1 MRLSLI
7 SPLTTGLSPQ
17 EARDSEYGDAPLGV
31 LTLASVARAQKHDVK
46 VFDLDHLSRVLKP
59 ASFLSDTADLISA
72 TDSEVYGLGT
82 ICSSYP
88 LTLRLA
94 HEIHRRKPRSCIV
107 LGGPQA
113 SVTDVEVVK
122 TVPEIDY
129 VVRGEAENIFP
140 ALLGAIQSGLVPAS
154 VPGITYRDGDRIY
167 RAPDAQLILDLD
179 VIPDPAWDLDVLFLK
194 RPGPSV
200 EMGRG
205 CPFACEFCSTNDF
218 FRRKFRMKSPGRVLA
233 QMIEMERMF
242 GAREFSLVHDMFTV
256 DRRRVVAFCEEMEK
270 SGRNYQWSCSARTD
284 CVDRELLDKMHEA
297 GCTTVFFGVESG
309 SQRLQ
314 KSMQKHLDVA
324 EARSV
329 VQYVETIEM
338 RSTVSLIIGFP
349 DETAEDLR
357 DTADMFLFAA
367 RQPRAEKHI
376 QLLGA
381 LARTPITIR
390 HRDALTLDLTQDCWS
405 GDPEDLEWIRSFPDL
420 FINFYSLPTLLPRQ
434 YLRELQWFL
443 KSGIFRFNWLL
454 QALHR
459 EGGNICSMFDRF
471 YSPGLPRTP
480 EWYRSPCFEQEFFD
494 FVDAISVE
502 TQFAVSRILSD
513 YYRKLAHAKPAPA
526 WIKTK
531 EYAYADGAIVL
542 LPAGAV
548 LIDAEGDVLA
558 IIEAL
563 REESALPNAFSPAA
577 VLVESLED
585 GSQILTGID
594 PFQGQI
600 LSFCDGNR
608 AIDVGARAKA
618 AGLAP
623 DGLPDGTVAQIL
635 LDSLNASGW
644 VRLVNPGDPLYSFE
658 TIKTVV
664 HGTQPPC

>member
-31 LTLASVARAQKHDVK
+31 LTLASVARAHRHDVR
-46 VFDLDHLSRVLKP
+46 VFDLDHLSRVLGVK
-59 ASFLSDTADLISA
+59 SFLSDSADLICD

-88 LTLRLA
+88 LALRLA
-94 HEIHRRKPRSCIV
+94 REIHRRKPSSRIV

-113 SVTDVEVVK
+113 SVTDVDVVK
-122 TVPEIDY
+122 AVREIDY

-140 ALLGAIQSGLVPAS
+140 ALLSAIQSGSVPTG
-154 VPGITYRDGDRIY
+154 VPGITYRNGDRIY
-167 RAPDAQLILDLD
+167 RTPDAQVILDLD
-179 VIPDPAWDLDVLFLK
+179 VIPDPAWDLDVLFLQ
-194 RPGPSV
+194 RPEPSV

-233 QMIEMERMF
+233 QMIEMERQF
-242 GAREFSLVHDMFTV
+242 GARQFALVHDMFTV
-256 DRRRVVAFCEEMEK
+256 DRRRVVAFCEEMEN
-270 SGRNYQWSCSARTD
+270 SGRNYRWSCSARTD
-284 CVDRELLDKMHEA
+284 CVDRELLEKMHQA
-297 GCTTVFFGVESG
+297 GCTKVFFGVESG

-329 VQYVETIEM
+329 VDYVETIEM

-367 RQPRAEKHI
+367 RLPRAEKHI

-405 GDPEDLEWIRSFPDL
+405 GDLEDLEWIRRYPDL

-434 YLRELQWFL
+434 HLRELQWFL
-443 KSGIFRFNWLL
+443 KSGIFRCNWLL
-454 QALHR
+454 QTLHR
-459 EGGNICSMFDRF
+459 EGGNICSVFDRF
-471 YSPGLPRTP
+471 YSPDKPRTP
-480 EWYRSPCFEQEFFD
+480 EWYRSPRFEEELLD
-494 FVDAISVE
+494 FADALSVE
-502 TQFAVSRILSD
+502 SHFVASGILSD
-513 YYRKLAHAKPAPA
+513 YYRQLAHAKPAPA
-526 WIKTK
+526 WIKNT
-531 EYAYADGAIVL
+531 EYAYSDEAIVL

-548 LIDAEGDVLA
+548 LIHAQGDVLA

-563 REESALPNAFSPAA
+563 REGATLPAESSPTT

-585 GSQILTGID
+585 GSHMLTGID
-594 PFQGQI
+594 CFQAQI
-600 LSFCDGNR
+600 LSFCDGHR
-608 AIDVGARAKA
+608 AIEIGARAKA

-623 DGLPDGTVAQIL
+623 DALPDGTVAQIL

-644 VRLVNPGDPLYSFE
+644 VRLVNAADPLYSFE